1 MPSTIRNPQST
12 NLLCDLGTVKESA
25 KVKLN
30 GKDLGVVWCHPW
42 RVEIT
47 GAVKPG
53 ENQLE
58 IEVVNL
64 WPNRLVGDRTLP
76 EAQRRTQTNVSIDAK
91 TKMLSSG
98 LLGACDPDEET
109 VVLKQTN

>member
-1 MPSTIRNPQST
+1 
-12 NLLCDLGTVKESA
+12 VKETA

-30 GKDLGVVWCHPW
+30 GKELGVVWCHPW

-64 WPNRLVGDRTLP
+64 WPNRLIGDTTLT
-76 EAQRRTQTNVSIDAK
+76 EAQRRTRTNK
-91 TKMLSSG
+91 TTDPKGKLLPSG
-98 LLGACDPDEET
+98 LLGPVQILAQSHE
-109 VVLKQTN
+109 